1 MVIMACSLT
10 LYTTKIRGMK
20 FSPIALLLYWGKI
33 FVKFNFAN
41 RVCSTLQKVVDGARA
56 YRIKVVLYSS
66 ISHCYR
72 GRRQLT
78 QQGPRKIGQIS
89 RCSAKMLEDW
99 LDSRERERELETA
112 VSMQVLAHMLKIIV
126 HEQKNSTCRKFT
138 VGESIR
144 RKNFRHWRPLAKL
157 AKIFS
162 CRNFCRIRYIQVWP
176 LSKMHAWSVMVW
188 EASSLV
194 VLCKINHCLFS
205 LSATMVTTLWLKQ
218 PICFC
223 SACKQT

>member
-1 MVIMACSLT
+1 MKKILWYLEVNCISDLSPNHTLKLTTLRTAVSKLLQLHFKCFCGDSLSDYICKTMVIMACSLT

-89 RCSAKMLEDW
+89 RCSAKMLED
-99 LDSRERERELETA
+99 
-112 VSMQVLAHMLKIIV
+112 
-126 HEQKNSTCRKFT
+126 
-138 VGESIR
+138 
-144 RKNFRHWRPLAKL
+144 
-157 AKIFS
+157 
-162 CRNFCRIRYIQVWP
+162 
-176 LSKMHAWSVMVW
+176 
-188 EASSLV
+188 
-194 VLCKINHCLFS
+194 
-205 LSATMVTTLWLKQ
+205 
-218 PICFC
+218 
-223 SACKQT
+223 